1 MIKTVINNVCANTY
15 QKDVVLT
22 LKASTTHAPKH
33 LISLFYTTPLM
44 SMFLLKKQTF
54 LSKLGN
60 QHNYQDNTITIHEV
74 ALCYNKFDWLKQTH
88 QSC

>member
-1 MIKTVINNVCANTY
+1 MIKTVINYVCANRH
-15 QKDVVLT
+15 QKDMVLT
-22 LKASTTHAPKH
+22 VWHCRQVPHYAPKH
-33 LISLFYTTPLM
+33 LK

-88 QSC
+88 QTC

>member
-1 MIKTVINNVCANTY
+1 
-15 QKDVVLT
+15 
-22 LKASTTHAPKH
+22 
-33 LISLFYTTPLM
+33 M

-74 ALCYNKFDWLKQTH
+74 ATTNLIG
-88 QSC
+88 